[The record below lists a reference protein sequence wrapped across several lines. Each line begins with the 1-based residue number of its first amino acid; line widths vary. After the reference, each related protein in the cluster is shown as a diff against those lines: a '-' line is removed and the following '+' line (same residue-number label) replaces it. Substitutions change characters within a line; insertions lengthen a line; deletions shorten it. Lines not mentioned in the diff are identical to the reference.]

1 MKKIF
6 TLLSVL
12 SLTTLSYSQV
22 SLTSLNTAY
31 TQNFDGLA
39 NSGTGTGIST
49 TTGSSG
55 SKVVSVTFPAGSLSG
70 WYFVESTSNADGSYT
85 AGTGSSPTGDTYS
98 YGASASTERALGS
111 IASSNLLSRYG
122 AQFKNDTG
130 NTIDQLQIS
139 YVGEEWRFDPARG
152 TTIKDQI
159 TFEYSTDATS
169 LTTGTWTAVTAL
181 LYETTNLTGT
191 VGTRNGNDAAYRTS
205 LSNTI
210 TGLNIPVGQIFWI
223 RFVDINVSGTD
234 DGLAID
240 DFSLTPINS
249 TLSVNDI
256 SKTKNIFLKNTMVD
270 NTLSFQTK
278 GNASVKVYNANGQL
292 VKSATISAQNANVDV
307 ASLPKGNYVV
317 TAELNGEKISQ
328 KVIKK

>member
-85 AGTGSSPTGDTYS
+85 AGTGSSATGDTYS

-122 AQFKNDTG
+122 AQFTNNTG
-130 NTIDQLQIS
+130 NTIDQLDIS

-210 TGLNIPVGQIFWI
+210 TGINIATGQTFWI
-223 RFVDINVSGTD
+223 RFVDVNVSGTD

-240 DFSLTPINS
+240 DFSLTPKNS
-249 TLSVNDI
+249 TLSAIDVLK
-256 SKTKNIFLKNTMVD
+256 SKNIFLKSTIVE
-270 NTLSFQTK
+270 NTLNFQAK
-278 GNASVKVYNANGQL
+278 GNAAVKVYNMNGQL
-292 VKSATISAQNANVDV
+292 VKSSNISASSSNVDV
-307 ASLPKGNYVV
+307 SNLAKGNYVV
-317 TAELNGEKISQ
+317 TAELNGEKVSQ

>member
-85 AGTGSSPTGDTYS
+85 AGTGSSATGDTYS

-317 TAELNGEKISQ
+317 TAELNGEKVSQ

>member
-1 MKKIF
+1 MKK
-6 TLLSVL
+6 L
-12 SLTTLSYSQV
+12 YSFIATMVISIVVFGQV
-22 SLTSLNTAY
+22 SLTTLNTAY

-39 NSGTGTGIST
+39 STGTGTGTVT
-49 TTGSSG
+49 TTGTSG
-55 SKVVSVTFPAGSLSG
+55 SKVASVILSGSLSG
-70 WYFVESTSNADGSYT
+70 WYFVETTTNADGVYT
-85 AGTGSSPTGDTYS
+85 ASTVSATAGDTYI
-98 YGASASTERALGS
+98 YGASSSTERALGS
-111 IASSNLLSRYG
+111 IASGNLLSRYG
-122 AQFKNDTG
+122 AQFTNNTG
-130 NTIDQLQIS
+130 NTIDQLDIS

-210 TGLNIPVGQIFWI
+210 TGINIATGQTFWI
-223 RFVDINVSGTD
+223 RFVDVNVSGTD

-240 DFSLTPINS
+240 DFSLTPKNS
-249 TLSVNDI
+249 TLSAIDVLK
-256 SKTKNIFLKNTMVD
+256 SKNIFLKSTIVE
-270 NTLSFQTK
+270 NTLNFQAK
-278 GNASVKVYNANGQL
+278 GNAAVKVYNMNGQL
-292 VKSATISAQNANVDV
+292 VKSSNISASSSNVDV
-307 ASLPKGNYVV
+307 SNLAKGNYVV
-317 TAELNGEKISQ
+317 TAELNGEKVSQ